1 MAEKSAAQGEVIPPE
16 DFLPPPNEG
25 QKAEQEALDEAAQ
38 AAADE
43 ADRQKERADKL
54 EEFNKAAYEES
65 ISGQELPPS
74 VQAEQDAQKRTTERK
89 TVATST
95 TKTKGG

>member
-1 MAEKSAAQGEVIPPE
+1 MATDAVKGQVTPPE
-16 DFLPPPNEG
+16 DFLPPASEG
-25 QKAEQEALDEAAQ
+25 EKAEQDALNEAAE

-43 ADRQKERADKL
+43 ADRQKARADKL

-74 VQAEQDAQKRTTERK
+74 VQEAQKSERTTVGTK
-89 TVATST
+89 TTAAS
-95 TKTKGG
+95 KTKGG

>member
-1 MAEKSAAQGEVIPPE
+1 MAADKSETKGEVTPPE
-16 DFLPPPNEG
+16 DFLPPTNEAE
-25 QKAEQEALDEAAQ
+25 KAEAEARDDAAQ

-43 ADRQKERADKL
+43 ADPQKERADKM
-54 EEFNKAAYEES
+54 EAYNKAAYEES

-74 VQAEQDAQKRTTERK
+74 VQAEQKAASKTT
-89 TVATST
+89 VSA